1 VESDLNEEE
10 KANAAKML
18 LRGDLLG
25 QVVSDIK
32 ENIAEAWA
40 VSDDIDERDKLWYL
54 QKSIGMFEEVLEGY
68 VSNYE
73 FAQKLK

>member
-1 VESDLNEEE
+1 MNEEE

-54 QKSIGMFEEVLEGY
+54 QKAIGMFEEVLEGY